1 MVLAGTY
8 YKDRWSDDGGASH
21 GYIVPDIPEYTNPKG
36 IESFLREIDYY
47 GLFSVEYGLYKGVAY
62 FYEFNLRKMVL
73 HTYSINV
80 EPICLYRGF
89 MIVSIMRIMCL
100 LR

>member
-47 GLFSVEYGLYKGVAY
+47 GLFSVEYGFTHILSMWSQFA
-62 FYEFNLRKMVL
+62 F
-73 HTYSINV
+73 
-80 EPICLYRGF
+80 
-89 MIVSIMRIMCL
+89 IVDL
-100 LR
+100 